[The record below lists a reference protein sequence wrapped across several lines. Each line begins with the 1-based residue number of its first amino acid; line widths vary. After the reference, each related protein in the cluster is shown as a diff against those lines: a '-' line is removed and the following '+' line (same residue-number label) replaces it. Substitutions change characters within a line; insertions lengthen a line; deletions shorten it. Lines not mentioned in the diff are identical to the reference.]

1 MDTVIDLEEEDD
13 EERIDT
19 KPQKKNKKKLKV
31 DDVQQVRNLVDFSAN
46 SKEDMLYRERK
57 KLVYT
62 LLSKKQKD
70 EVFDLNYDQIWNII
84 SSKPETLELMGS
96 KENLIQIVH
105 AFEKSNQ
112 VLITDDGAIVLI

>member
-70 EVFDLNYDQIWNII
+70 EVFDLNYDQIWNIL